1 MDDMGRRYR
10 RSPNMVYRQIEAES
24 LLVPIKSNV
33 GDMGF
38 IYNLN
43 DVGTFIWDRLDG
55 ENQLGDITN
64 QIVEE
69 FDVSPA
75 EAQEDLL
82 HFTAQLKKI
91 GAIEAVC

>member
-69 FDVSPA
+69 FDVSPE

-82 HFTAQLKKI
+82 HFTGQLKKI
-91 GAIEAVC
+91 GAIEAVR